1 MTIAS
6 HKSADGTRISDNPS
20 AVIADAHK
28 RFLTYNTASAT
39 YSTYRL
45 VIEVGSG
52 KP

>member
-6 HKSADGTRISDNPS
+6 HKSATSKRISDNPS
-20 AVIADAHK
+20 VVIADSPK
-28 RFLTYNTASAT
+28 RFMTYNTASAS

>member
-6 HKSADGTRISDNPS
+6 HKSATSKRISDNPS
-20 AVIADAHK
+20 VVMTDSPK
-28 RFLTYNTASAT
+28 RFMTYNTASASF
-39 YSTYRL
+39 STYRL